1 MRCCSRT
8 GLATV
13 TLVVRGAFAA
23 KVQGRARWFGSFLR
37 DVAVSKRVLCPCGA
51 GRCSSCAH
59 GRCPTGSVR
68 RVRSRSSARCC
79 VFFCHFLDHLWS
91 RLIFFSFFFFF
102 LPRIREEGQSNNIG
116 AWVSGTADTFCVTW
130 CGETQYLC
138 RGNSRNSLFSSHVT
152 IAGRGY
158 RIAVIVAPVPL
169 CSHARARGVFL
180 LD

>member
-1 MRCCSRT
+1 MRCLRT

-23 KVQGRARWFGSFLR
+23 EVQGRARWFGSFLR

-102 LPRIREEGQSNNIG
+102 LPRLARKG
-116 AWVSGTADTFCVTW
+116 AGGVS
-130 CGETQYLC
+130 
-138 RGNSRNSLFSSHVT
+138 
-152 IAGRGY
+152 GRGY
-158 RIAVIVAPVPL
+158 PGQQTRFVSSGVVRRNASVGAIVAIA
-169 CSHARARGVFL
+169 CSAVA
-180 LD
+180 